1 MNLTD
6 FDYEL
11 PGELIAQAP
20 LEERDASRMLVLDRC
35 ERQWTDSSFKEFPRY
50 LHPND
55 VVVINN
61 SRVIP
66 ARLLGRREGSG
77 GQVEIFLVR
86 EIKGNDWEALVRP
99 GARLKQGSRA
109 IFGEGKLIAEI
120 LDAPGVELR
129 HVRFHCEGSFDD
141 VLAEIG
147 STPLPPYIKRPS
159 GVSNTD
165 RERYQTV
172 YSKHRGAIA
181 APTAGLHFTAEM
193 LAQVAEIASIAEITL
208 HVGYGTFEPVRVADV
223 GQHSVSSER
232 FEISESAAE
241 TINEARARG
250 GRAATTLRWQ
260 SRSSSPAPLPRTAIR
275 GGCGRKDGRVIVV
288 GTTTMRALESA
299 ASEDGRLVAGS
310 GVASLTI
317 KPGYHFRI
325 AGALLTNF
333 HLPQS
338 SLLILVSAFA
348 GREFI
353 LRAYEHAVSQRYR
366 FYSYGD
372 CMLIL

>member
-1 MNLTD
+1 MKITD

-11 PGELIAQAP
+11 PGELIAQTP
-20 LEERDASRMLVLDRC
+20 LAERDASRMLVLDRQ
-35 ERQWTDSSFKEFPRY
+35 EKTWSDSSFKEFTRY
-50 LHPND
+50 LRPDD
-55 VVVINN
+55 VVVVNN

-66 ARLLGRREGSG
+66 ARLIGQREGSG

-86 EIKGNDWEALVRP
+86 AIEGNDWEALVRP
-99 GARLKQGSRA
+99 GARLKKGSRA
-109 IFGEGKLIAEI
+109 SFGEGKLIVELLDEPGAEI
-120 LDAPGVELR
+120 R
-129 HVRFHCEGSFDD
+129 RVRFQCEGSFDD
-141 VLAEIG
+141 TLADIG
-147 STPLPPYIKRPS
+147 TTPLPPYIKRPS

-181 APTAGLHFTAEM
+181 APTAGLHFTPEV

-208 HVGYGTFEPVRVADV
+208 HVGYGTFEPVRVEDV
-223 GQHSVSSER
+223 AQHSVSSEH
-232 FEISESAAE
+232 FEISEYAAE
-241 TINEARARG
+241 TINNARARG
-250 GRAATTLRWQ
+250 
-260 SRSSSPAPLPRTAIR
+260 
-275 GGCGRKDGRVIVV
+275 GRVIVV

-299 ASEDGRLVAGS
+299 ASEDGDVVAGK

-317 KPGYHFRI
+317 KPGYQFRI
-325 AGALLTNF
+325 ANALLTNF

-338 SLLILVSAFA
+338 SLLLLVSAFA

-353 LRAYEHAVSQRYR
+353 LRAYEHAVSQQYR